1 MKNKKKDIAIILP
14 VYNNEG
20 SISKLIQKIKE
31 ACKQI
36 KKTYQIIFVD
46 DGSSDK
52 SWSKIC
58 KENSFDKN
66 IKGINFISNFG
77 QHNAII
83 AGLELSTARYNIVMD
98 CDLQD
103 NPKHICDLYSEITK
117 NKNDVVA
124 VAFSERNENFFQR
137 ILSNLFWKMISILSN
152 KNFNNRIG
160 NYMIFPEKIK
170 NGILKF
176 KEQDKLLGG
185 VLLLM
190 GCKFGTI
197 NFRREARYSGKSSYT
212 FLKRLKLSINLI
224 INYSNIILKYFI
236 FFNIIILLL
245 SSSAILYI
253 LYLAL
258 FDIIQVAGW
267 AGVIGGILSILIIQS
282 LFLIIISLYVNKL
295 YSETKNRPN
304 YLIRKIV

>member
-20 SISKLIQKIKE
+20 SISKLTQKIKE
-31 ACKQI
+31 ACKKI

-46 DGSSDK
+46 DGSSDQ

-83 AGLELSTARYNIVMD
+83 AGLELSSARYNIVMD

-103 NPKHICDLYSEITK
+103 NPKYICDLYSEITK

-176 KEQDKLLGG
+176 KEQDKLLSG

-197 NFRREARYSGKSSYT
+197 NIRREARYTGKSSYT
-212 FLKRLKLSINLI
+212 FSKKLNYSINLI
-224 INYSNIILKYFI
+224 INYSNIILKCFI
-236 FFNIIILLL
+236 FFNFIILLL
-245 SSSAILYI
+245 GSITILYI
-253 LYLAL
+253 LYLAF
-258 FDIIQVAGW
+258 FDLIQVSGW
-267 AGVIGGILSILIIQS
+267 TGIMGGILSILIIQS

-295 YSETKNRPN
+295 YKETKNRPN

>member
-1 MKNKKKDIAIILP
+1 MKNKKKDIAVILP

-20 SISKLIQKIKE
+20 SIPKLTQKIKE

-46 DGSSDK
+46 DGSSDQ

-58 KENSFDKN
+58 KENFFDKN
-66 IKGINFISNFG
+66 IKGVNFMSNFG

-83 AGLELSTARYNIVMD
+83 AGLELSSARYNIVMD

-103 NPKHICDLYSEITK
+103 NPKYICDLYSEITK

-124 VAFSERNENFFQR
+124 AAFIERNENFFQR
-137 ILSNLFWKMISILSN
+137 IFSNLFWKIISILSN

-170 NGILKF
+170 DGILKF
-176 KEQDKLLGG
+176 KEQDKLLSG

-190 GCKFGTI
+190 GCRFGTI
-197 NFRREARYSGKSSYT
+197 NLQREARYTGKSSYT
-212 FLKRLKLSINLI
+212 FSKKLKVSINLI
-224 INYSNIILKYFI
+224 INYSNTILKFFI
-236 FFNIIILLL
+236 FFNFIILLL
-245 SSSAILYI
+245 SSFTILYI
-253 LYLAL
+253 LYLAFSDL
-258 FDIIQVAGW
+258 IQVSGW
-267 AGVIGGILSILIIQS
+267 TGIMGGILSILIIQS

-295 YSETKNRPN
+295 YLEAKNRPN

>member
-124 VAFSERNENFFQR
+124 VAFSERN
-137 ILSNLFWKMISILSN
+137 
-152 KNFNNRIG
+152 
-160 NYMIFPEKIK
+160 
-170 NGILKF
+170 
-176 KEQDKLLGG
+176 
-185 VLLLM
+185 
-190 GCKFGTI
+190 
-197 NFRREARYSGKSSYT
+197 
-212 FLKRLKLSINLI
+212 
-224 INYSNIILKYFI
+224 
-236 FFNIIILLL
+236 
-245 SSSAILYI
+245 
-253 LYLAL
+253 
-258 FDIIQVAGW
+258 
-267 AGVIGGILSILIIQS
+267 
-282 LFLIIISLYVNKL
+282 
-295 YSETKNRPN
+295 
-304 YLIRKIV
+304 

>member
-1 MKNKKKDIAIILP
+1 
-14 VYNNEG
+14 
-20 SISKLIQKIKE
+20 
-31 ACKQI
+31 
-36 KKTYQIIFVD
+36 
-46 DGSSDK
+46 
-52 SWSKIC
+52 
-58 KENSFDKN
+58 
-66 IKGINFISNFG
+66 
-77 QHNAII
+77 
-83 AGLELSTARYNIVMD
+83 
-98 CDLQD
+98 
-103 NPKHICDLYSEITK
+103 LYSEITK
-117 NKNDVVA
+117 NINDVVA

-137 ILSNLFWKMISILSN
+137 IFSNLFWKIISILSN

-197 NFRREARYSGKSSYT
+197 SFRRETRYSGKSSYT

-236 FFNIIILLL
+236 FFNFIILLL
-245 SSSAILYI
+245 SSIVILYI

-258 FDIIQVAGW
+258 FDLIQVVGW
-267 AGVIGGILSILIIQS
+267 AGVISGILSILIIQS

-295 YSETKNRPN
+295 YTEAKNRPN

>member
-1 MKNKKKDIAIILP
+1 MNNKKKDIAIILP
-14 VYNNEG
+14 VYNNES
-20 SISKLIQKIKE
+20 SISQITQKIKE
-31 ACKQI
+31 ACKKI
-36 KKTYQIIFVD
+36 KKTYEIIFVD
-46 DGSSDK
+46 DGSNDQ
-52 SWSKIC
+52 SWLKIC
-58 KENSFDKN
+58 KQNSVDKN

-83 AGLELSTARYNIVMD
+83 AGLELSSAKYNVVMD

-103 NPKHICDLYSEITK
+103 NPTYICDLYSEITK
-117 NKNDVVA
+117 NINDVVA
-124 VAFSERNENFFQR
+124 VTFSERNENFFQR
-137 ILSNLFWKMISILSN
+137 IFSNLFWKIISILSN

-197 NFRREARYSGKSSYT
+197 SFRREARYSGKSSYT

-236 FFNIIILLL
+236 FFNFIILLL
-245 SSSAILYI
+245 SSIVILYI

-258 FDIIQVAGW
+258 FDLIQVVGW
-267 AGVIGGILSILIIQS
+267 AGVISGILSILIIQS

-295 YSETKNRPN
+295 YTEAKNRPN

>member
-1 MKNKKKDIAIILP
+1 MKNKKKDIAVILP
-14 VYNNEG
+14 AYNNES
-20 SISKLIQKIKE
+20 SISKLTQKIKK

-46 DGSSDK
+46 DGSSDQ

-77 QHNAII
+77 QHNAIV
-83 AGLELSTARYNIVMD
+83 AGLELSNAKYNIVMD

-103 NPKHICDLYSEITK
+103 NPKYICDLYSEITK

-124 VAFSERNENFFQR
+124 VSFIERNENFFQR
-137 ILSNLFWKMISILSN
+137 ILPNLFWKIISILSN
-152 KNFNNRIG
+152 KNFDNRIG

-176 KEQDKLLGG
+176 KEQDKLLSG

-197 NFRREARYSGKSSYT
+197 SFQREARYSGKSSYT
-212 FLKRLKLSINLI
+212 FLKKLNFSLNLI
-224 INYSNIILKYFI
+224 INYSNVILKCFI
-236 FFNIIILLL
+236 FFNFIILLL
-245 SSSAILYI
+245 SSIAVLYI

-258 FDIIQVAGW
+258 FDLIQVSGW
-267 AGVIGGILSILIIQS
+267 TGIIGGILSILIIQS
-282 LFLIIISLYVNKL
+282 MFLIIISLYVNKL
-295 YSETKNRPN
+295 YKETKNRPN

>member
-1 MKNKKKDIAIILP
+1 MKNKKKDIAVILP

-20 SISKLIQKIKE
+20 SISKLTQKIKE
-31 ACKQI
+31 ACKKI

-46 DGSSDK
+46 DGSSDQ

-83 AGLELSTARYNIVMD
+83 AGLELSSARYNIVMD

-103 NPKHICDLYSEITK
+103 NPKYICDLYSEITK

-137 ILSNLFWKMISILSN
+137 IFSNLFWKIISILSN

-176 KEQDKLLGG
+176 KEQDKFLGG

-197 NFRREARYSGKSSYT
+197 NLRREVRYTGKSTYT
-212 FLKRLKLSINLI
+212 FLKKVGIAINLI
-224 INYSNIILKYFI
+224 INYSDIIIKYFI
-236 FFNIIILLL
+236 LFNIIILLL
-245 SSSAILYI
+245 SLSTILYI

-258 FDIIQVAGW
+258 FNLIEVSGWTGIIS
-267 AGVIGGILSILIIQS
+267 GILSILIIQS
-282 LFLIIISLYVNKL
+282 LFLIIISLYISKVYK
-295 YSETKNRPN
+295 ETKNRPN
-304 YLIRKIV
+304 YLIRKII

>member
-14 VYNNEG
+14 VYNNES
-20 SISKLIQKIKE
+20 SISKITQKIKE
-31 ACKQI
+31 ACKKI
-36 KKTYQIIFVD
+36 KKTYEIIFVD
-46 DGSSDK
+46 DGSNDQ
-52 SWSKIC
+52 SWLKIC
-58 KENSFDKN
+58 KQNSVDKN

-83 AGLELSTARYNIVMD
+83 AGLELSSARYNIVMD

-124 VAFSERNENFFQR
+124 AAFSERNENFFQR
-137 ILSNLFWKMISILSN
+137 IFSNLFWKIISILSN
-152 KNFNNRIG
+152 KNFNYRIG

-236 FFNIIILLL
+236 FFNFIILLL
-245 SSSAILYI
+245 SSIAILYI

-258 FDIIQVAGW
+258 FDLIQVAGW

>member
-20 SISKLIQKIKE
+20 SISKLTQKIKE
-31 ACKQI
+31 ACKKI

-46 DGSSDK
+46 DGSSDQ

-224 INYSNIILKYFI
+224 INYCIFIDNNIKQLELHAVTKED
-236 FFNIIILLL
+236 FNT
-245 SSSAILYI
+245 YQ
-253 LYLAL
+253 Y
-258 FDIIQVAGW
+258 
-267 AGVIGGILSILIIQS
+267 
-282 LFLIIISLYVNKL
+282 N
-295 YSETKNRPN
+295 PN
-304 YLIRKIV
+304 

>member
-1 MKNKKKDIAIILP
+1 MNNKKKDIAIILP

-20 SISKLIQKIKE
+20 SISKLTQKIKE

-66 IKGINFISNFG
+66 IKGINFITNFG

-83 AGLELSTARYNIVMD
+83 AGLELSNAKYNIIMD

-103 NPKHICDLYSEITK
+103 NPKYICDLYSEITK
-117 NKNDVVA
+117 NINDVVA
-124 VAFSERNENFFQR
+124 VEFSERNENFFQR
-137 ILSNLFWKMISILSN
+137 ILSNLFWKIISILSN

-212 FLKRLKLSINLI
+212 FSKKLKLSINLI

>member
-20 SISKLIQKIKE
+20 SITKLTQKIKE

-46 DGSSDK
+46 DGSIDQ

-58 KENSFDKN
+58 KENSLDKN

-83 AGLELSTARYNIVMD
+83 AGLELSNAKYNIVMD

-103 NPKHICDLYSEITK
+103 NPKYICDLYSEITK
-117 NKNDVVA
+117 STNDVVA
-124 VAFSERNENFFQR
+124 VAFSKRNENFFQR
-137 ILSNLFWKMISILSN
+137 IFSNLFWKIISILSN
-152 KNFNNRIG
+152 KNFNNKIG

-197 NFRREARYSGKSSYT
+197 SFRREARYSGKSTYT
-212 FLKRLKLSINLI
+212 FLKKVGIAINFI
-224 INYSNIILKYFI
+224 INYSDIILKYFI
-236 FFNIIILLL
+236 LFNIIILLL
-245 SSSAILYI
+245 SFSTILYI

-258 FDIIQVAGW
+258 FNLIEVSGW
-267 AGVIGGILSILIIQS
+267 TGVMSGILSILIIQS
-282 LFLIIISLYVNKL
+282 LFLITISLYMSKL
-295 YSETKNRPN
+295 YKETKNRPN
-304 YLIRKIV
+304 YLIRKII

>member
-1 MKNKKKDIAIILP
+1 MKNKKKDIAVILP

-20 SISKLIQKIKE
+20 SISKLTQKIKE
-31 ACKQI
+31 ACKKI

-46 DGSSDK
+46 DGSSDQ

-83 AGLELSTARYNIVMD
+83 AGLELSSARYNIVMD

-103 NPKHICDLYSEITK
+103 NPKYICDLYSEITK

-137 ILSNLFWKMISILSN
+137 IFSNLFWKIISILSN

-176 KEQDKLLGG
+176 KEQDKLLSG

-197 NFRREARYSGKSSYT
+197 NLPREARYSGKSSYT
-212 FLKRLKLSINLI
+212 FSKKLNFSINLI
-224 INYSNIILKYFI
+224 INYSNAILKCFI
-236 FFNIIILLL
+236 FFNFIILLL
-245 SSSAILYI
+245 SFIVILYI
-253 LYLAL
+253 LYLAFSDL
-258 FDIIQVAGW
+258 IQVSGW
-267 AGVIGGILSILIIQS
+267 TGVMGGILSILIIQS

-295 YSETKNRPN
+295 YKETKNRPN

>member
-1 MKNKKKDIAIILP
+1 MKNKKKDIAVILP

-20 SISKLIQKIKE
+20 SISKLTQKIKE
-31 ACKQI
+31 ACKKI

-46 DGSSDK
+46 DGSSDQ

-83 AGLELSTARYNIVMD
+83 AGLELSSARYNIVMD

-103 NPKHICDLYSEITK
+103 NPKYICDLYSEITK

-124 VAFSERNENFFQR
+124 AAFSERSENFFQR
-137 ILSNLFWKMISILSN
+137 TFSNLFWKIISILSN

-176 KEQDKLLGG
+176 KEQDKLLSG

-197 NFRREARYSGKSSYT
+197 NLPREARYSGKSSYT
-212 FLKRLKLSINLI
+212 FSKKLNFSINLI
-224 INYSNIILKYFI
+224 INYSNAILKCFI
-236 FFNIIILLL
+236 FFNFIILLL
-245 SSSAILYI
+245 SFIVILYI
-253 LYLAL
+253 LYLAFSDL
-258 FDIIQVAGW
+258 IQVSGW
-267 AGVIGGILSILIIQS
+267 TGVMGGILSILIM
-282 LFLIIISLYVNKL
+282 FK
-295 YSETKNRPN
+295 
-304 YLIRKIV
+304 

>member
-1 MKNKKKDIAIILP
+1 MKNKKKDIAVILP

-20 SISKLIQKIKE
+20 SIPKLTQKIKE

-46 DGSSDK
+46 DGSSDQ

-58 KENSFDKN
+58 KENFFDKN

-83 AGLELSTARYNIVMD
+83 AGLELSSARYNIVMD

-103 NPKHICDLYSEITK
+103 NPKYICDLYSEITK

-124 VAFSERNENFFQR
+124 AAFSERNENFFQR
-137 ILSNLFWKMISILSN
+137 IFSNLFWKIISILSN

-170 NGILKF
+170 DGILKF
-176 KEQDKLLGG
+176 KEQDKLLSG

-190 GCKFGTI
+190 GCRFGTI
-197 NFRREARYSGKSSYT
+197 NLQREARYTGKSSYT
-212 FLKRLKLSINLI
+212 FSKKLKVSINLI
-224 INYSNIILKYFI
+224 INYSNTILKFFI
-236 FFNIIILLL
+236 FFNFIILLL
-245 SSSAILYI
+245 SSITILYI
-253 LYLAL
+253 LYLAFSDL
-258 FDIIQVAGW
+258 IQVSGW
-267 AGVIGGILSILIIQS
+267 TGVMGGILSILIIQS

-295 YSETKNRPN
+295 YLETKNRPN

>member
-20 SISKLIQKIKE
+20 SISKLTQKIKV
-31 ACKQI
+31 ACKKI
-36 KKTYQIIFVD
+36 KKTYEILFVD
-46 DGSSDK
+46 DGSNDQ

-58 KENSFDKN
+58 KENSIDKN

-83 AGLELSTARYNIVMD
+83 AGLELSSARYNIVMD

-124 VAFSERNENFFQR
+124 AAFSERNENFFQR
-137 ILSNLFWKMISILSN
+137 IFSNLFWKIISILSN

-236 FFNIIILLL
+236 FFNFIILLL
-245 SSSAILYI
+245 SSIAILYI

-258 FDIIQVAGW
+258 FDLIQVAGW